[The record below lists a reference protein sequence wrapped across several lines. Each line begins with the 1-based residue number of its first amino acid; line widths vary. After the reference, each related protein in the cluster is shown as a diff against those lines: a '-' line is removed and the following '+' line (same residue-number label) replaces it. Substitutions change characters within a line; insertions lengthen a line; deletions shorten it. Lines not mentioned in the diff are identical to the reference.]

1 MKRYSFLFL
10 DSYSHVIAQ
19 TNPLQTVAVGLPAAV
34 TGDVSKCFKLTAPW
48 SRLRHSTAGFIWSF
62 WQPGLEKVPILC
74 MKSSKISSSSLGSKM
89 QQVPDERFLF
99 STLLFTRK
107 TLHLT
112 FSPLVPSA
120 QQNFDKARV
129 HTHLCRCT
137 HAHTHIYTPQT
148 LIHGHEWER
157 VRGEEELQS
166 ELPGWGR
173 QVGEKEERSERV
185 KETFR
190 TSSTHRFQLSNRNL
204 K

>member
-1 MKRYSFLFL
+1 MKTYSFLFL

-89 QQVPDERFLF
+89 QQVLDERFLF

-129 HTHLCRCT
+129 HTHLRRCT
-137 HAHTHIYTPQT
+137 HAHTHTYAHHRH
-148 LIHGHEWER
+148 LYMDMNGR
-157 VRGEEELQS
+157 
-166 ELPGWGR
+166 GWG
-173 QVGEKEERSERV
+173 EKKSYKVNCQDEEDRWGKRRRDQ
-185 KETFR
+185 KEWRKHLEPAPHTVF
-190 TSSTHRFQLSNRNL
+190 N
-204 K
+204 